1 MQETTL
7 QRQIATTGIS
17 PFAKK
22 ELQDKLILSR
32 ISDVGKAEEQRRT
45 DSSVPSISD
54 SSCEV
59 EMKKTNLVNPF
70 EKTIQNLNELA
81 D

>member
-7 QRQIATTGIS
+7 QRQIAATGIS

-32 ISDVGKAEEQRRT
+32 ISDVGKA
-45 DSSVPSISD
+45 D
-54 SSCEV
+54 
-59 EMKKTNLVNPF
+59 
-70 EKTIQNLNELA
+70 
-81 D
+81 